1 MAKKEKKERG
11 GNQSLVRCRAR
22 YIEAMIVQTMSSGA
36 SRIDDR
42 EIEVDQKRSISGV
55 CLIRV
60 LRWVWLVPVRL

>member
-1 MAKKEKKERG
+1 MAKKEKKEIG

-42 EIEVDQKRSISGV
+42 EIEVDQK
-55 CLIRV
+55 
-60 LRWVWLVPVRL
+60 